1 MDSLLLNYQK
11 AKQQK
16 AWMIDQAAKSML
28 DKNKIKSTEKWSINQ
43 LIFHLYN
50 VEKSVLGY
58 IKHKHQKGELNQKV
72 GLKARI
78 RYFSLKMLLMTKMKF
93 KAPKV
98 LEQNPEV
105 LDFDELLTNWT
116 TTQKEFEEFLKNF
129 PKDIIKLNI
138 FPIEKSYFIR
148 LGTFLEFLK
157 EKIIPKIE
165 SSNIPLINIDTTT
178 ETNICYV
185 IDNVI
190 SLDIRKCIINNNNF
204 PTFS

>member
-1 MDSLLLNYQK
+1 LNYYKKKIPKMDSLLLNYQK

-129 PKDIIKLNI
+129 PKDIIGKAVFKHPYAGFLSI
-138 FPIEKSYFIR
+138 QQTIEFVADHSAHHKTQMLR
-148 LGTFLEFLK
+148 L
-157 EKIIPKIE
+157 
-165 SSNIPLINIDTTT
+165 
-178 ETNICYV
+178 V
-185 IDNVI
+185 
-190 SLDIRKCIINNNNF
+190 
-204 PTFS
+204 